1 MLILILTN
9 VPCLENVANFEK
21 SSNSQ
26 NNSSSDSHNPIKI
39 SLIAKFAIVL
49 TWNDE
54 NQTIKTSFWKQNHFE
69 KI

>member
-21 SSNSQ
+21 GSNSQ
-26 NNSSSDSHNPIKI
+26 NNSTSYSHNPIKI
-39 SLIAKFAIVL
+39 SFIAKFAIPL
-49 TWNDE
+49 TWNRE
-54 NQTIKTSFWKQNHFE
+54 NKTIKTSFWKQNHFE